1 MYLFSDY
8 GNMGNHK
15 FLIFTCKNDNH
26 SSVSLVSVSLVSV
39 SLVSVLALANIEQT
53 GTPLDVS
60 ESMSLTKRK

>member
-8 GNMGNHK
+8 GNVGNHK
-15 FLIFTCKNDNH
+15 FLIFTCKNDNY
-26 SSVSLVSVSLVSV
+26 SSVSLVSV

-60 ESMSLTKRK
+60 ESMSLIKRK

>member
-8 GNMGNHK
+8 GNVGNHK

-26 SSVSLVSVSLVSV
+26 SSVSLVSV